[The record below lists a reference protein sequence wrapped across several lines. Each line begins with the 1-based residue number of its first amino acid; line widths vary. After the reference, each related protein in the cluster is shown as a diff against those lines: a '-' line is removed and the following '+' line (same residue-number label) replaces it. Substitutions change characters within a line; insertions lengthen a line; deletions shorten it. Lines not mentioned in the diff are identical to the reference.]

1 MDKFSDYPTS
11 LTAPARDAVAV
22 VPSDSVD
29 LQMVPRALYVGQA
42 GNLSVRL
49 AEGTSLTFSNVPAGS
64 FLPLRIKGVN
74 ATGTTAT
81 GIVALW

>member
-11 LTAPARDAVAV
+11 LTAPARDAATVS
-22 VPSDSVD
+22 PNDSVD
-29 LQMVPRALYVGQA
+29 LPDLPRALYVGQTGNVSARLIGGQTVVLENVQGGTVLPVRAA
-42 GNLSVRL
+42 G
-49 AEGTSLTFSNVPAGS
+49 
-64 FLPLRIKGVN
+64 IN

>member
-11 LTAPARDAVAV
+11 LTAPARDAAPVA
-22 VPSDSVD
+22 PDDALD
-29 LQMVPRALYVGQA
+29 LPVLPRALYIGQS
-42 GNLSVRL
+42 GDVSLRL
-49 AEGTSLTFSNVPAGS
+49 AGGQTVLFSGVPGGTVLPIRAAG
-64 FLPLRIKGVN
+64 VD

>member
-11 LTAPARDAVAV
+11 LTAPARDAATVS
-22 VPSDSVD
+22 PDDSVD
-29 LQMVPRALYVGQA
+29 LTVLPRALYVGQTGNVSARLIGGQTVVLENVQGGTVLPVRAA
-42 GNLSVRL
+42 G
-49 AEGTSLTFSNVPAGS
+49 
-64 FLPLRIKGVN
+64 IN

>member
-11 LTAPARDAVAV
+11 LTAPTRDAQAVA
-22 VPSDSVD
+22 PSDATA
-29 LQMVPRALYVGQA
+29 LLILPRALFVGQT
-42 GNLSVRL
+42 GNVSARLVGGQSVL
-49 AEGTSLTFSNVPAGS
+49 FENVQAGS
-64 FLPLRIKGVN
+64 ILPIRATGVN